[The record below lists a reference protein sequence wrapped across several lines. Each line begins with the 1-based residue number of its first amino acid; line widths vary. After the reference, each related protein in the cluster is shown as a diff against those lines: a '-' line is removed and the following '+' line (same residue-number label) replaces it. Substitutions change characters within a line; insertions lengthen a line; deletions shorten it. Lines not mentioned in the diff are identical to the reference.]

1 MIQLTEPNVELV
13 HRYVKLLQLIE
24 EGLKYVE
31 ASFDDYGKTEG
42 DLVLGD
48 VLDALAQVQS
58 SNTQLQ
64 VIFAEGHNIVET
76 IQQYGE
82 VIDQCFKLEGKM
94 ELSHEKQKV
103 VKQLIIPAF
112 LTWKQSMESS
122 LKSYIIQ

>member
-1 MIQLTEPNVELV
+1 MIKLTEPNVELV
-13 HRYVKLLQLIE
+13 HRYVELLQSIE

-58 SNTQLQ
+58 TNDQLQ
-64 VIFAEGHNIVET
+64 VIFAGEQGIVEN
-76 IQQYGE
+76 IQQYGA

-94 ELSHEKQKV
+94 ELPHEKQEV
-103 VKQLIIPAF
+103 VKQSIIPAF
-112 LTWKQSMESS
+112 LGWKQLMETN
-122 LKSYIIQ
+122 LKPYTTQ

>member
-1 MIQLTEPNVELV
+1 MIKLAEPNVELV
-13 HRYVKLLQLIE
+13 HRYVELLQSIE

-31 ASFDDYGKTEG
+31 VSFDDYGKTEG

-58 SNTQLQ
+58 ANAQLQ
-64 VIFAEGHNIVET
+64 VIFAEEQSIVET
-76 IQQYGE
+76 IQQYGA

-94 ELSHEKQKV
+94 ELPHEKQEV
-103 VKQLIIPAF
+103 VKQSIIPAF
-112 LTWKQSMESS
+112 LAWKQSVESG

>member
-1 MIQLTEPNVELV
+1 MIQLTEPNAELV
-13 HRYVKLLQLIE
+13 HRYVELLQSIE

-58 SNTQLQ
+58 TNTQLQ
-64 VIFAEGHNIVET
+64 AIFAEEYRIVET
-76 IQQYGE
+76 IQQYGT

-94 ELSHEKQKV
+94 ELLHEKQEV
-103 VKQLIIPAF
+103 VKQSIIPAF
-112 LTWKQSMESS
+112 LAWKQSMESS